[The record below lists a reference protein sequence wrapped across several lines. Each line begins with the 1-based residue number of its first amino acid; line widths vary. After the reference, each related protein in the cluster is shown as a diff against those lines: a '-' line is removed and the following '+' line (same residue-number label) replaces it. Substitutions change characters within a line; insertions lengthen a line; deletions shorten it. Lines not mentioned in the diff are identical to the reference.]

1 MKIDSLSSGR
11 AAAPRRGE
19 RSGAASS
26 GGAFARSLAGEPT
39 RGIPAVAGPAAIGR
53 VDAILALQEVPDPD
67 ARRRRALRRGEE
79 LLEELEQIRLGLLG
93 GQIAK
98 ADLQRLAHSLER
110 REPVEDARLA
120 EALAEIELRAAVEL
134 AKLER

>member
-1 MKIDSLSSGR
+1 MKIDSLSPGR
-11 AAAPRRGE
+11 SAALRRGE

-26 GGAFARSLAGEPT
+26 SGAFARSLASEPA
-39 RGIPAVAGPAAIGR
+39 RGTPAVAGPAAISR

-79 LLEELEQIRLGLLG
+79 LLEELEQIRLGLLSG
-93 GQIAK
+93 HIAK
-98 ADLQRLAHSLER
+98 ADLERLAHSLER